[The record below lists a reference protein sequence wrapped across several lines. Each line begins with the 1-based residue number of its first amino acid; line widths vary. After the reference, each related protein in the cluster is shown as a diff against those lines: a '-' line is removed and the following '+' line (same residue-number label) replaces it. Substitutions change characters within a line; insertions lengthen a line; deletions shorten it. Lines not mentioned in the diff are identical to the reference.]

1 VPKCWLGMLV
11 AMIARPDPRKRRLHA
26 MTRAR
31 LIELA
36 LPIVIYL
43 ALTLAVFALALWL
56 LPI

>member
-1 VPKCWLGMLV
+1 MVRTRT
-11 AMIARPDPRKRRLHA
+11 ARHARVVLHA

-36 LPIVIYL
+36 VLFVIGL

-56 LPI
+56 LPL